1 MSKSKKE
8 SIAKAKKHWEESLV
22 VYEKLVKGLSVDEQ
36 SAVGTIHSHDKEN
49 YAQEQCIVFTKWLQ
63 NRDFKDSDE
72 DSERLLQTLK
82 APKKL
87 DMGLIHDYYMQFRG
101 LQHDAFI
108 KNMKEKQE
116 KTDVADADE

>member
-22 VYEKLVKGLSVDEQ
+22 VYEKLVKGLSVEEQ
-36 SAVGTIHSHDKEN
+36 SSIGTIHSHDKEN

-63 NRDFKDSDE
+63 NRDFE
-72 DSERLLQTLK
+72 DSEK
-82 APKKL
+82 EDNKL